1 MFPVNYTIHNEQY
14 NGINFINVIFQT
26 VKRKQWSV
34 LVVEHCQ
41 KVIEKHLLSIHGRR
55 YTFLIKMF
63 LVAN

>member
-41 KVIEKHLLSIHGRR
+41 KAI
-55 YTFLIKMF
+55 
-63 LVAN
+63 

>member
-26 VKRKQWSV
+26 VQRKQWSV

-41 KVIEKHLLSIHGRR
+41 KAIQKHLSLHGRR

>member
-1 MFPVNYTIHNEQY
+1 MFPVNCTIHNEQY

-41 KVIEKHLLSIHGRR
+41 KVIEKHLSSRHGRR

>member
-1 MFPVNYTIHNEQY
+1 MLPVNYTTHNEQY

-26 VKRKQWSV
+26 VKKMQLSV
-34 LVVEHCQ
+34 LVIEHCQ